1 MQGSKIKIEKYMTQ
15 KTLTVKQ
22 AYTGEVLAEL
32 AMHDSAQVEQMLS
45 TAQKQHRAGRLSET
59 RRITVLQKLAD
70 LVKAEHE
77 DFSRLIANE
86 GGKPIRDARV
96 EVTRAISGIHIAI
109 RELGNIKGK
118 KIPMDYT
125 PAGAGHEA
133 HTILEPIGVVVA
145 VSAFNH
151 PLNLAIHQVIPAI
164 ATGCPVIIKPASLTP
179 LCTLRLAELIQQAG
193 LPVGWVQ
200 VALLNN
206 ENAEKLVTDTR
217 VAFFSFIGSAK
228 VGWYLKSKLAPGVR
242 CALEHGGVA
251 PLIFDECAD
260 EEGFVNGVVKASM
273 YHSGQV
279 CVSVQRVYVPASR
292 AQNLA
297 QKIATVAAGQI
308 VGNSINENTDL
319 GPLISPKETDRI
331 EVWVNEAVASGAQ
344 LITGGKRINAVS
356 YEPTVLL
363 NPPKDAKV
371 STQEVFA
378 PVVCVYGYQV
388 LDEAIEQ
395 ANSLKVSFQSS
406 IFSDNIET
414 AMEVAKK
421 LQASAVMINDYTTFR
436 VDWMPFAGRKHSG
449 YGVGGI
455 GYTMRDMLEHKMI
468 VVKS

>member
-1 MQGSKIKIEKYMTQ
+1 MTMMI
-15 KTLTVKQ
+15 VKQ
-22 AYTGEVLAEL
+22 AYTGKVLAEL
-32 AMHDSAQVEQMLS
+32 QMHDGVQVEQMLS
-45 TAQKQHRAGRLSET
+45 NAQERHQIGRLPEIQ
-59 RRITVLQKLAD
+59 RIEILQKLAD
-70 LVKAEHE
+70 LVEAEHE
-77 DFSRLIANE
+77 DFSCLIANE

-96 EVTRAISGIHIAI
+96 EVTRAISGIRIAI

-125 PAGAGHEA
+125 PAGAGHKA

-193 LPVGWVQ
+193 LPAGWVQ

-206 ENAEKLVTDTR
+206 ENAEKLVTDPR

-228 VGWYLKSKLAPGVR
+228 VGWYLKSKLAFGTR

-251 PLIFDECAD
+251 PLIFDEYAD

-279 CVSVQRVYVPASR
+279 CVSVQRVYVPEKR
-292 AQNLA
+292 AQDLA
-297 QKIATVAAGQI
+297 EKIATIAARQV
-308 VGNSINENTDL
+308 VGDAIDENTDL
-319 GPLISPKETDRI
+319 GPLISPKEIDRI
-331 EVWVNEAVASGAQ
+331 EDWVNAAVASGAQ
-344 LITGGKRINAVS
+344 LMTGGKRINAVS
-356 YEPTVLL
+356 YAPTVLL
-363 NPPKDAKV
+363 NPAKDAKV

-378 PVVCVYGYQV
+378 PVVCIYGYKT
-388 LDEAIEQ
+388 LEEAIEQ
-395 ANSLKVSFQSS
+395 ANSLEVSFQSS
-406 IFSDNIET
+406 VFSDNAET
-414 AMEVAKK
+414 AMAIAKK

-436 VDWMPFAGRKHSG
+436 VDWMPFSGRKHSG
-449 YGVGGI
+449 YGIGGI
-455 GYTMRDMLEHKMI
+455 GYSMRDMLEYKMI
-468 VVKS
+468 VSKK

>member
-1 MQGSKIKIEKYMTQ
+1 MTMI
-15 KTLTVKQ
+15 TVKQ
-22 AYTGEVLAEL
+22 AYTGAVLAEL
-32 AMHDSAQVEQMLS
+32 KMHDSAQVEQMLS
-45 TAQKQHRAGRLSET
+45 NAQKRHQAGRLSET
-59 RRITVLQKLAD
+59 QRIEILQKLAD
-70 LVKAEHE
+70 LVESEHE

-96 EVTRAISGIHIAI
+96 EVTRAISGIRIAI
-109 RELGNIKGK
+109 RELDNITGEE
-118 KIPMDYT
+118 IPMDYT
-125 PAGAGHEA
+125 PAGAGHKA

-200 VALLNN
+200 VALLSN
-206 ENAEKLVTDTR
+206 ENAEKLVTDSR

-228 VGWYLKSKLAPGVR
+228 VGWHLKSKLAYGTR

-251 PLIFDECAD
+251 PLIFDEYAD

-279 CVSVQRVYVPASR
+279 CVSVQRVYVPEKR
-292 AQNLA
+292 AQDLA
-297 QKIATVAAGQI
+297 EKIATIAAKQV
-308 VGNSINENTDL
+308 VGDAINENTDL
-319 GPLISPKETDRI
+319 GPLISPQATDRI
-331 EVWVNEAVASGAQ
+331 EAWVNEAIASGAQ
-344 LITGGKRINAVS
+344 LMTGGKRINAVS
-356 YEPTVLL
+356 YAPTVLL
-363 NPPKDAKV
+363 NPAKDAKV

-378 PVVCVYGYQV
+378 PVVCIYGYKT
-388 LDEAIEQ
+388 LEEAVER
-395 ANSLKVSFQSS
+395 ANSLDVSFQSS
-406 IFSDNIET
+406 VFSDNAET
-414 AMEVAKK
+414 AMTIAKK

-449 YGVGGI
+449 YGIGGI
-455 GYTMRDMLEHKMI
+455 GYSMRDMLEHKMI
-468 VVKS
+468 VTKR

>member
-1 MQGSKIKIEKYMTQ
+1 MEK
-15 KTLTVKQ
+15 LIVKQ
-22 AYTGEVLAEL
+22 AYTGETLAEL
-32 AMHDSAQVEQMLS
+32 EMHDNTRVQQMLS
-45 TAQKQHRAGRLSET
+45 MAQTLHKAGRLPEAQ
-59 RRITVLQKLAD
+59 RIEVLQKLAN
-70 LVKAEHE
+70 LVEIEHE

-96 EVTRAISGIHIAI
+96 EVTRAISGIRIAI
-109 RELGNIKGK
+109 IELGNIKGEE
-118 KIPMDYT
+118 IPMDYT
-125 PAGAGHEA
+125 PAGVEHKA
-133 HTILEPIGVVVA
+133 HTILESIGVVVA

-164 ATGCPVIIKPASLTP
+164 ASGCPVIIKPAGLTP
-179 LCTLRLAELIQQAG
+179 LCTLRLAALIQEAG

-206 ENAEKLVTDTR
+206 ENAEKLVTDPR

-228 VGWYLKSKLAPGVR
+228 VGWSLKSKLAPGTR

-251 PLIFDECAD
+251 PLIFDEYAN
-260 EEGFVNGVVKASM
+260 EEDFVSGVVKASM

-279 CVSVQRVYVPASR
+279 CVSVQRIYVAEKR
-292 AQNLA
+292 MQDLA
-297 QKIATVAAGQI
+297 QKIATVAAGQV
-308 VGNSINENTDL
+308 VGDAINEDCDL
-319 GPLISPKETDRI
+319 GPLISAKETDRI
-331 EVWVNEAVASGAQ
+331 ELWVNEAITSGAQ

-371 STQEVFA
+371 STQEVFG
-378 PVVCVYGYQV
+378 PVVCIYGYKT

-395 ANSLKVSFQSS
+395 ANSLDVSFQAAV
-406 IFSDNIET
+406 FSDNVQR
-414 AMEVAKK
+414 AMEVAAK
-421 LQASAVMINDYTTFR
+421 LEASAVIINDYTTFR

-449 YGVGGI
+449 YGIGGI

-468 VVKS
+468 VVKK